1 MDNGKK
7 VIGLVKVELI
17 DGNMVVSFGGGLNTA
32 LISHALRIASLELDN
47 QIIAA
52 QQKPQSSIEVAPPN
66 FKPIVGQD
74 IVDRIRRRI

>member
-1 MDNGKK
+1 MSDNGKK
-7 VIGLVKVELI
+7 PIELIRVELV
-17 DGNMVVSFGGGLNTA
+17 DGSMNVNFGKVNAA

-52 QQKPQSSIEVAPPN
+52 QQPSTIEVAPPN

-74 IVDRIRRRI
+74 IIARLRRKL